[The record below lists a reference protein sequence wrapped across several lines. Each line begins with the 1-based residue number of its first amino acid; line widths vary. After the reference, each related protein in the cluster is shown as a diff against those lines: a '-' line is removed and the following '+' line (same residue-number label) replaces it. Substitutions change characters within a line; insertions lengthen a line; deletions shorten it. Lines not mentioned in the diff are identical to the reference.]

1 MQLMGF
7 KFYFSHLI
15 NLCQYCSYIPLLS
28 WENSHIKKPTKL
40 LTSFLDKSLSSSLT
54 SGEISVC
61 GEGGVGGG
69 ANLLPVTPPMTVTD
83 FQPHD
88 EVINRNKNKK
98 IALHLEGDKYRIY
111 FVIVDLVRH
120 RNVGKVH
127 LTVDRRLIY
136 LNHRHRVQ

>member
-1 MQLMGF
+1 MRR
-7 KFYFSHLI
+7 
-15 NLCQYCSYIPLLS
+15 
-28 WENSHIKKPTKL
+28 
-40 LTSFLDKSLSSSLT
+40 
-54 SGEISVC
+54 
-61 GEGGVGGG
+61 GGVGGG